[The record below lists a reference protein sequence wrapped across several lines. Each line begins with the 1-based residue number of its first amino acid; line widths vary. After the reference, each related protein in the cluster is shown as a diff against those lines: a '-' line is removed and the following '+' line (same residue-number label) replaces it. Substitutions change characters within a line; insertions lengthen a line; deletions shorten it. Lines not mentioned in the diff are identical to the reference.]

1 MGQICGEC
9 GTKNVDGAERCSQCG
24 AVLSIDEAADVEIEV
39 YDVTSLVEDKPGYF
53 EETLAATRE
62 NVRKGS
68 PGPRLA
74 PSVDPLMEEELEPGY
89 EIRQRRVGHKRPRSR
104 NAIIITLVAVA
115 LVVAVVYGVRWAV
128 GRMPKYT
135 YTEPAHVAPTDLALE
150 VASELEASRVDLSA
164 GASGATA
171 VLSVGGGGG
180 KVFVDGNYVGDAPAT
195 GIRVP
200 PGRRHVIVKQ
210 GNAITLDETIDFRA
224 RERYSLE
231 PTGAAALAG
240 PR

>member
-1 MGQICGEC
+1 
-9 GTKNVDGAERCSQCG
+9 
-24 AVLSIDEAADVEIEV
+24 
-39 YDVTSLVEDKPGYF
+39 
-53 EETLAATRE
+53 
-62 NVRKGS
+62 
-68 PGPRLA
+68 
-74 PSVDPLMEEELEPGY
+74 MEEELEPGY
-89 EIRQRRVGHKRPRSR
+89 EIRQRRAGHKRPRSR

-115 LVVAVVYGVRWAV
+115 LAVAVVYGVRWAV

-135 YTEPAHVAPTDLALE
+135 YTEPAHVGPTDLALE
-150 VASELEASRVDLSA
+150 VASELEASRVDLTA
-164 GASGATA
+164 GAGGATS
-171 VLSVGGGGG
+171 VLSVGGEGG

-200 PGRRHVIVKQ
+200 SGRRHVIVKQ